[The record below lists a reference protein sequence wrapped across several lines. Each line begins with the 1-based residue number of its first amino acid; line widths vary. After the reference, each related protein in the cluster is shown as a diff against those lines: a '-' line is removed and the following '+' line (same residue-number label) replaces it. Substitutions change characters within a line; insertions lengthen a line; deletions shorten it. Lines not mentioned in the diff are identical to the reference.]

1 MTTGEGL
8 GEVNQSIAVKINFA
22 RRSGHRVIEST
33 QVTHIELLFMSQ
45 DEATM
50 LSAGMMMESG
60 FPMVFAL
67 VSLLCE
73 AMEEK
78 K

>member
-1 MTTGEGL
+1 MGEGNKSSA
-8 GEVNQSIAVKINFA
+8 GKINFA
-22 RRSGHRVIEST
+22 RRSGHRVIESAH
-33 QVTHIELLFMSQ
+33 VTHIALLFMLQ

-67 VSLLCE
+67 VSLLFE